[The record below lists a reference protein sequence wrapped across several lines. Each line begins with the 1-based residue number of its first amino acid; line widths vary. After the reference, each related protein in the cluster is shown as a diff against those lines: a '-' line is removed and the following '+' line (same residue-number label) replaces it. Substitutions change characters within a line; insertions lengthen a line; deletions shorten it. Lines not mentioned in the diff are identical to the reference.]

1 VNRDL
6 DRYHMQRAL
15 QLAQRGWGR
24 VAPNPMVGALV
35 VRDGVVVAEGF
46 HAEWGEPHAE
56 IEALRAAGGK
66 AKGATLYVNLEP
78 CHHTGKTGPCSRAI
92 ADAGIARVVFAARD
106 PNPEA
111 AGGAEWLH
119 ERGIEVEEGV
129 CELEA
134 RDLNA
139 VHLNAFS
146 AKLPFLALKY
156 AVSLDARLSEAP
168 GTRTQVSEGAAI
180 VEAHRL
186 RAGYDAVMVG
196 IGTALADDPQLTV
209 REWGPARVPPLR
221 VVLDTALRL
230 PVESKLVQSAREQPV
245 WVFAARGAD
254 GERAAHLQGQGVEVV
269 QVARGPG
276 SAGLDLG
283 EVLARL
289 WDRNVRSLLCEGGGR
304 LGSALLTAG
313 YVGRLYLFIAPRLF
327 GEPGVPA
334 FQGGRG
340 RGARDWRTIRRVE
353 FGEVTLL
360 ELGLGGAASAP
371 SEP

>member
-1 VNRDL
+1 VIRDL
-6 DRYHMQRAL
+6 DRHYMQRAL
-15 QLAQRGWGR
+15 QLAERGWGR

-46 HAEWGEPHAE
+46 HAEWGKPHAE
-56 IEALRAAGGK
+56 IKALQAAAGK

-78 CHHTGKTGPCSRAI
+78 CHHMGKTGPCSRAI
-92 ADAGIARVVFAARD
+92 ADAGIARVVCAARD

-111 AGGAEWLH
+111 AGGAEWLR
-119 ERGIEVEEGV
+119 EQGIEVEEGV
-129 CELEA
+129 CEVEA

-146 AKLPFLALKY
+146 AKRPFLALKY
-156 AVSLDARLSEAP
+156 AVSLDARLSEVP
-168 GTRTQVSEGAAI
+168 GTRTRVSEGAAI

-196 IGTALADDPQLTV
+196 VGTALADDPQLTV
-209 REWGPARVPPLR
+209 REWGPVRVAPLR
-221 VVLDTALRL
+221 VVLDTELRL
-230 PVESKLVQSAREQPV
+230 PLESKLVQTAREWPV

-254 GERAAHLQGQGVEVV
+254 GKRAACLQGQGVEVV
-269 QVARGPG
+269 QVGREPG
-276 SAGLDLG
+276 CERLDLG

-289 WDRNVRSLLCEGGGR
+289 WERNVRSLLCEGGGK
-304 LGSALLTAG
+304 LGSAFLMAG
-313 YVGRLYLFIAPRLF
+313 YVDRLYLFIAPRLF

-353 FGEVTLL
+353 FAEVTLF
-360 ELGLGGAASAP
+360 ELKPEGAASAP